1 MSEVYGYTPEEA
13 RAVLASKAFRHFR
26 DPAAARCILALQLA
40 TGGRVHEVLALRC
53 ADVFEKGMCV
63 KSRVWYK
70 KTKNGERRAI
80 ELPTGVVPYL
90 AAWGG
95 VLARRG
101 MLLRALPIFTRENG
115 KTISRFTV
123 YRMYQAANREL
134 GLKHRGTHSA
144 RKAWAMA
151 QYEYW
156 TQRRNSG
163 DPVDPLVMVQKLG
176 GWKDVNSC
184 ARYIGI
190 HRFDSIDGQ
199 RHIDDVF
206 FAAQN
211 LTS

>member
-26 DPAAARCILALQLA
+26 DPAAARAILALQLG
-40 TGGRVHEVLALRC
+40 TGGRVHEVLALKC
-53 ADVFEKGMCV
+53 GDIFERGLKV
-63 KSRVWYK
+63 KPRLWYK
-70 KTKNGERRAI
+70 KTKNGERRSVD
-80 ELPTGVVPYL
+80 LPAGVIPYL
-90 AAWGG
+90 AKWGD
-95 VLARRG
+95 VLGRRG
-101 MLLRALPIFTRENG
+101 MLLRPLLLFTRENG
-115 KTISRFTV
+115 AAISRFTV
-123 YRMYQAANREL
+123 YRIYQAANREL
-134 GLKHRGTHSA
+134 ELKHRGTHSA

-156 TQRRNSG
+156 TKRRNSG
-163 DPVDPLVMVQKLG
+163 DPVDPLVMVQRLG

-190 HRFDSIDGQ
+190 HRFDSLDGQ
-199 RHIDDVF
+199 KHINDVF